1 MTFDIRHLDKSPA
14 IRNAVVKASDESY
27 DPEVS
32 AKKTPAKDWELD
44 VKSLI
49 SSKKWLQNY
58 GLKKN
63 RLTFF
68 QILPVIGFKHSD
80 GTCICLLNNSL
91 TCFVDIIYL
100 CTRRIAI
107 ADQLMNWIV
116 KCKNLAI
123 ILKWPNMHE
132 TDCKMLDIDSDTNF
146 IHFLLQEGIMKSVL
160 MDWFY
165 GNSGRQWY
173 TKMCLLD

>member
-91 TCFVDIIYL
+91 TCFVGIIYL

-123 ILKWPNMHE
+123 ILK
-132 TDCKMLDIDSDTNF
+132 
-146 IHFLLQEGIMKSVL
+146 
-160 MDWFY
+160 
-165 GNSGRQWY
+165 
-173 TKMCLLD
+173 

>member
-1 MTFDIRHLDKSPA
+1 MLCWHHLF
-14 IRNAVVKASDESY
+14 I
-27 DPEVS
+27 
-32 AKKTPAKDWELD
+32 
-44 VKSLI
+44 
-49 SSKKWLQNY
+49 
-58 GLKKN
+58 
-63 RLTFF
+63 
-68 QILPVIGFKHSD
+68 
-80 GTCICLLNNSL
+80 
-91 TCFVDIIYL
+91 

-165 GNSGRQWY
+165 GNSGRQWSIKMWCTRLTILFSSINQY
-173 TKMCLLD
+173 FLYIVFTSTLLCNFKQRSLLIIFMWYVRRTKQFDSLVI

>member
-1 MTFDIRHLDKSPA
+1 MISCSADVTFDIRHLDKSPA

-80 GTCICLLNNSL
+80 GICLLNNSFN
-91 TCFVDIIYL
+91 CFVVIIYL
-100 CTRRIAI
+100 CTAI
-107 ADQLMNWIV
+107 VDQTDWIV
-116 KCKNLAI
+116 K
-123 ILKWPNMHE
+123 
-132 TDCKMLDIDSDTNF
+132 
-146 IHFLLQEGIMKSVL
+146 
-160 MDWFY
+160 Y
-165 GNSGRQWY
+165 
-173 TKMCLLD
+173 

>member
-91 TCFVDIIYL
+91 TCFVGIIYL
-100 CTRRIAI
+100 YAH
-107 ADQLMNWIV
+107 AAYM
-116 KCKNLAI
+116 
-123 ILKWPNMHE
+123 
-132 TDCKMLDIDSDTNF
+132 
-146 IHFLLQEGIMKSVL
+146 
-160 MDWFY
+160 
-165 GNSGRQWY
+165 
-173 TKMCLLD
+173 